1 MRSAHGHASLSLALE
16 SDVLEDFAF
25 SEEKTNNGKDKEKQ
39 NVVKMES
46 TSADRMAKASFFG
59 EEKGNVFE

>member
-1 MRSAHGHASLSLALE
+1 M
-16 SDVLEDFAF
+16 EDFAF